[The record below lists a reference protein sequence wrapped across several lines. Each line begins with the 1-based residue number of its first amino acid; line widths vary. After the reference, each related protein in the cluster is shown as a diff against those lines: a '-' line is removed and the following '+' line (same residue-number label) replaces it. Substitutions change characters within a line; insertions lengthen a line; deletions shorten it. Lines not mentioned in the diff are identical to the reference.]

1 MSLKNSILFLG
12 LGNCGCKQAKVFF
25 EMGYNAMFVNGSE
38 QDLKILGDV
47 PNIYRL
53 KNFDGFGGHRE
64 RALDCLAQN
73 TDFVEAL
80 QKIKEKIVFVLHSTA
95 GSTGSG
101 SAPYIEE
108 LITEMKDEEGNI
120 KKTVCPVPTL
130 PSFSEPIG
138 KKRSAYKAM
147 LDMQEMQDILIGVQS
162 LSAVQYPDTDGVMS
176 KLKATFQ
183 IAESDWIEIDFSRWG
198 SIVEKEKQY
207 FEMLKRSILGRQ
219 EIQFLYYNS
228 LGEVSQRRCQPLK
241 MVYKDKAWYLYA
253 YCLKR
258 NDYRLFRISRIKELL
273 VTDQYFKSHSEMKE
287 SVFSL
292 MEEMGKPITIE
303 LSFPKEVSYRVY
315 DTFEDDVIKW
325 NGQEIRVN
333 VTLPETEWLYS
344 FIMSFGNQI
353 SILYPISLKEKIIE
367 RYKIAL
373 KHFEEDTR

>member
-1 MSLKNSILFLG
+1 MSESRLF
-12 LGNCGCKQAKVFF
+12 
-25 EMGYNAMFVNGSE
+25 
-38 QDLKILGDV
+38 KILYYLLDKGTV
-47 PNIYRL
+47 TAPELAKKFEVSVRTIYRDIDML
-53 KNFDGFGGHRE
+53 SGAGIPVYTTTGHGGGIHLFD
-64 RALDCLAQN
+64 N
-73 TDFVEAL
+73 
-80 QKIKEKIVFVLHSTA
+80 FVL
-95 GSTGSG
+95 
-101 SAPYIEE
+101 
-108 LITEMKDEEGNI
+108 
-120 KKTVCPVPTL
+120 KKSL
-130 PSFSEPIG
+130 LSE
-138 KKRSAYKAM
+138 
-147 LDMQEMQDILIGVQS
+147 QEMQDILIGVQS

-325 NGQEIRVN
+325 DGQEIRVN

-353 SILYPISLKEKIIE
+353 SILYPLSLKEKIIE
-367 RYKIAL
+367 RYKNVFL
-373 KHFEEDTR
+373 

>member
-1 MSLKNSILFLG
+1 MSESRLF
-12 LGNCGCKQAKVFF
+12 
-25 EMGYNAMFVNGSE
+25 
-38 QDLKILGDV
+38 KILYYLLDKGTV
-47 PNIYRL
+47 TAPELAKKFEVSVRTIYRDIDML
-53 KNFDGFGGHRE
+53 SGAGIPVYTTTGHGGGIHLFD
-64 RALDCLAQN
+64 N
-73 TDFVEAL
+73 
-80 QKIKEKIVFVLHSTA
+80 FVL
-95 GSTGSG
+95 
-101 SAPYIEE
+101 
-108 LITEMKDEEGNI
+108 
-120 KKTVCPVPTL
+120 KKSL
-130 PSFSEPIG
+130 LSE
-138 KKRSAYKAM
+138 
-147 LDMQEMQDILIGVQS
+147 QEMQDILIGVQS
-162 LSAVQYPDTDGVMS
+162 LSAVQYPDTDGVI
-176 KLKATFQ
+176 FQ

-292 MEEMGKPITIE
+292 MEEMGNPIEIG

-325 NGQEIRVN
+325 DGQEIRVN

-353 SILYPISLKEKIIE
+353 SILYPLSLKEKIIE
-367 RYKIAL
+367 RYKNAI
-373 KHFEEDTR
+373 KHYEEDTR

>member
-1 MSLKNSILFLG
+1 MSESRLF
-12 LGNCGCKQAKVFF
+12 
-25 EMGYNAMFVNGSE
+25 
-38 QDLKILGDV
+38 KILYYLLDKGTV
-47 PNIYRL
+47 TAPELAKKFEVSVRTIYRDIDML
-53 KNFDGFGGHRE
+53 SGAGIPVYTTTGHGGGIHLFD
-64 RALDCLAQN
+64 N
-73 TDFVEAL
+73 
-80 QKIKEKIVFVLHSTA
+80 FVL
-95 GSTGSG
+95 
-101 SAPYIEE
+101 
-108 LITEMKDEEGNI
+108 
-120 KKTVCPVPTL
+120 KKSL
-130 PSFSEPIG
+130 LSE
-138 KKRSAYKAM
+138 
-147 LDMQEMQDILIGVQS
+147 QEMQDILIGVQS

-315 DTFEDDVIKW
+315 DRFEDDVIKW

>member
-1 MSLKNSILFLG
+1 MSESRLF
-12 LGNCGCKQAKVFF
+12 
-25 EMGYNAMFVNGSE
+25 
-38 QDLKILGDV
+38 KILYYLLDKGTV
-47 PNIYRL
+47 TAPELAKKFEVSVRTIYRDIDML
-53 KNFDGFGGHRE
+53 SGAGIPVYTTAGPGGGIHL
-64 RALDCLAQN
+64 LDN
-73 TDFVEAL
+73 
-80 QKIKEKIVFVLHSTA
+80 FVL
-95 GSTGSG
+95 
-101 SAPYIEE
+101 
-108 LITEMKDEEGNI
+108 
-120 KKTVCPVPTL
+120 KKSL
-130 PSFSEPIG
+130 LSE
-138 KKRSAYKAM
+138 
-147 LDMQEMQDILIGVQS
+147 QEMQDILIGVQS

>member
-1 MSLKNSILFLG
+1 MSESRLF
-12 LGNCGCKQAKVFF
+12 
-25 EMGYNAMFVNGSE
+25 
-38 QDLKILGDV
+38 KILYYLLDKGTV
-47 PNIYRL
+47 TAPELAKKFEVSVRTIYRDIDML
-53 KNFDGFGGHRE
+53 SGAGIPVYTTTGHGGGIHLFD
-64 RALDCLAQN
+64 N
-73 TDFVEAL
+73 
-80 QKIKEKIVFVLHSTA
+80 FVL
-95 GSTGSG
+95 
-101 SAPYIEE
+101 
-108 LITEMKDEEGNI
+108 
-120 KKTVCPVPTL
+120 KKSL
-130 PSFSEPIG
+130 LSE
-138 KKRSAYKAM
+138 
-147 LDMQEMQDILIGVQS
+147 QEMQDILIGVQS

-315 DTFEDDVIKW
+315 DRFEDDVIKW

-353 SILYPISLKEKIIE
+353 SIMYPVSLKEKIIE

>member
-1 MSLKNSILFLG
+1 MSESRLF
-12 LGNCGCKQAKVFF
+12 
-25 EMGYNAMFVNGSE
+25 
-38 QDLKILGDV
+38 KILYYLLDKGTV
-47 PNIYRL
+47 TAPELAKKFEVSVRTIYRDIDML
-53 KNFDGFGGHRE
+53 SGAGIPVYTTTGHGGGIHLFD
-64 RALDCLAQN
+64 N
-73 TDFVEAL
+73 
-80 QKIKEKIVFVLHSTA
+80 FVL
-95 GSTGSG
+95 
-101 SAPYIEE
+101 
-108 LITEMKDEEGNI
+108 
-120 KKTVCPVPTL
+120 KKSL
-130 PSFSEPIG
+130 LSE
-138 KKRSAYKAM
+138 
-147 LDMQEMQDILIGVQS
+147 QEMQDILIGVQS

-207 FEMLKRSILGRQ
+207 FETLKRSILGRQ

>member
-1 MSLKNSILFLG
+1 MSESRLF
-12 LGNCGCKQAKVFF
+12 
-25 EMGYNAMFVNGSE
+25 
-38 QDLKILGDV
+38 KILYYLLDKGTV
-47 PNIYRL
+47 TAPELAKKFEVSVRTIYRDIDML
-53 KNFDGFGGHRE
+53 SGAGIPVYTTTGHGGGIHL
-64 RALDCLAQN
+64 LDN
-73 TDFVEAL
+73 
-80 QKIKEKIVFVLHSTA
+80 FVL
-95 GSTGSG
+95 
-101 SAPYIEE
+101 
-108 LITEMKDEEGNI
+108 
-120 KKTVCPVPTL
+120 KKSL
-130 PSFSEPIG
+130 LSE
-138 KKRSAYKAM
+138 
-147 LDMQEMQDILIGVQS
+147 QEMQDILIGVQS

-219 EIQFLYYNS
+219 EIQFLYHNS
-228 LGEVSQRRCQPLK
+228 LGEGSQRRCQPLK
-241 MVYKDKAWYLYA
+241 LVYKDKAWYLYA

-353 SILYPISLKEKIIE
+353 SILYPVSLKEKIIE

>member
-1 MSLKNSILFLG
+1 MSESRLFKILYYLLDKGTVTAPELAKKFEVSVRTIYRDIDMLSGAGIPVYTTTGHGGGIHLFDNFVLKKSLL
-12 LGNCGCKQAKVFF
+12 
-25 EMGYNAMFVNGSE
+25 SE
-38 QDLKILGDV
+38 QK
-47 PNIYRL
+47 
-53 KNFDGFGGHRE
+53 
-64 RALDCLAQN
+64 
-73 TDFVEAL
+73 
-80 QKIKEKIVFVLHSTA
+80 
-95 GSTGSG
+95 
-101 SAPYIEE
+101 
-108 LITEMKDEEGNI
+108 
-120 KKTVCPVPTL
+120 
-130 PSFSEPIG
+130 
-138 KKRSAYKAM
+138 
-147 LDMQEMQDILIGVQS
+147 MQDILIGVQS

>member
-1 MSLKNSILFLG
+1 MSESRLF
-12 LGNCGCKQAKVFF
+12 
-25 EMGYNAMFVNGSE
+25 
-38 QDLKILGDV
+38 KILYYLLDKGTV
-47 PNIYRL
+47 TAPELAKKFEVSVRTIYRDIDML
-53 KNFDGFGGHRE
+53 SGAGIPVYTTTGHGGGIHLFD
-64 RALDCLAQN
+64 N
-73 TDFVEAL
+73 
-80 QKIKEKIVFVLHSTA
+80 FVL
-95 GSTGSG
+95 
-101 SAPYIEE
+101 
-108 LITEMKDEEGNI
+108 
-120 KKTVCPVPTL
+120 KKSL
-130 PSFSEPIG
+130 LSE
-138 KKRSAYKAM
+138 
-147 LDMQEMQDILIGVQS
+147 QEMQDILIGVQS

-353 SILYPISLKEKIIE
+353 SIMYPVSLKEKIIE

>member
-1 MSLKNSILFLG
+1 MSESRLF
-12 LGNCGCKQAKVFF
+12 
-25 EMGYNAMFVNGSE
+25 
-38 QDLKILGDV
+38 KILYYLLDKGTV
-47 PNIYRL
+47 TAPELAKKFEVSVRTIYRDIDML
-53 KNFDGFGGHRE
+53 SGAGIPVYTTTGHGGGIHLFD
-64 RALDCLAQN
+64 N
-73 TDFVEAL
+73 
-80 QKIKEKIVFVLHSTA
+80 FVLRKS
-95 GSTGSG
+95 
-101 SAPYIEE
+101 
-108 LITEMKDEEGNI
+108 L
-120 KKTVCPVPTL
+120 L
-130 PSFSEPIG
+130 SE
-138 KKRSAYKAM
+138 
-147 LDMQEMQDILIGVQS
+147 QEMQDILIGVQS

-353 SILYPISLKEKIIE
+353 SIMYPVSLKEKIIE

>member
-1 MSLKNSILFLG
+1 MSESRLF
-12 LGNCGCKQAKVFF
+12 
-25 EMGYNAMFVNGSE
+25 
-38 QDLKILGDV
+38 KILYYLLDKGTV
-47 PNIYRL
+47 TAPELAKKFEVSVRTIYRDIDML
-53 KNFDGFGGHRE
+53 SGAGIPVYTTTGHGGGIHLFD
-64 RALDCLAQN
+64 N
-73 TDFVEAL
+73 
-80 QKIKEKIVFVLHSTA
+80 FVL
-95 GSTGSG
+95 
-101 SAPYIEE
+101 
-108 LITEMKDEEGNI
+108 
-120 KKTVCPVPTL
+120 KKSL
-130 PSFSEPIG
+130 LSE
-138 KKRSAYKAM
+138 
-147 LDMQEMQDILIGVQS
+147 QEMQDILIGVQS

-258 NDYRLFRISRIKELL
+258 NDYRLFRISRIKELR
-273 VTDQYFKSHSEMKE
+273 VADQYFKSHSEMKE

>member
-1 MSLKNSILFLG
+1 MSESRLF
-12 LGNCGCKQAKVFF
+12 
-25 EMGYNAMFVNGSE
+25 
-38 QDLKILGDV
+38 KILYYLLDKGTV
-47 PNIYRL
+47 TAPELAKKFEVSVRTIYRDIDML
-53 KNFDGFGGHRE
+53 SGAGIPVYTTTGHGGGIHLFD
-64 RALDCLAQN
+64 N
-73 TDFVEAL
+73 
-80 QKIKEKIVFVLHSTA
+80 FVL
-95 GSTGSG
+95 
-101 SAPYIEE
+101 
-108 LITEMKDEEGNI
+108 
-120 KKTVCPVPTL
+120 KKSL
-130 PSFSEPIG
+130 LSE
-138 KKRSAYKAM
+138 
-147 LDMQEMQDILIGVQS
+147 QEMQDILIGVQS

-241 MVYKDKAWYLYA
+241 MVYKDKAWYMYA

-353 SILYPISLKEKIIE
+353 SIMYPVSLKEKIIE

>member
-1 MSLKNSILFLG
+1 MSESRLF
-12 LGNCGCKQAKVFF
+12 
-25 EMGYNAMFVNGSE
+25 
-38 QDLKILGDV
+38 KILYYLLDKGTV
-47 PNIYRL
+47 TAPELAKKFEVSVRTIYRDIDML
-53 KNFDGFGGHRE
+53 SGAGIPVYTTTGHGGGIHLFD
-64 RALDCLAQN
+64 N
-73 TDFVEAL
+73 
-80 QKIKEKIVFVLHSTA
+80 FVL
-95 GSTGSG
+95 
-101 SAPYIEE
+101 
-108 LITEMKDEEGNI
+108 
-120 KKTVCPVPTL
+120 KKSL
-130 PSFSEPIG
+130 LSE
-138 KKRSAYKAM
+138 
-147 LDMQEMQDILIGVQS
+147 QEMQDILIGVQS

-353 SILYPISLKEKIIE
+353 SILYPISLKEKIIG

>member
-1 MSLKNSILFLG
+1 MSESRLF
-12 LGNCGCKQAKVFF
+12 
-25 EMGYNAMFVNGSE
+25 
-38 QDLKILGDV
+38 KILYYLLDKGTV
-47 PNIYRL
+47 TAPELAKKFEVSVRTIYRDIDML
-53 KNFDGFGGHRE
+53 SGAGIPVYTTTGHGGGIHLFD
-64 RALDCLAQN
+64 N
-73 TDFVEAL
+73 
-80 QKIKEKIVFVLHSTA
+80 FVL
-95 GSTGSG
+95 
-101 SAPYIEE
+101 
-108 LITEMKDEEGNI
+108 
-120 KKTVCPVPTL
+120 KKSL
-130 PSFSEPIG
+130 LSE
-138 KKRSAYKAM
+138 
-147 LDMQEMQDILIGVQS
+147 QEMQDILIGVQS

-353 SILYPISLKEKIIE
+353 SILYPILLKEKIIE

>member
-1 MSLKNSILFLG
+1 VSESRLF
-12 LGNCGCKQAKVFF
+12 
-25 EMGYNAMFVNGSE
+25 
-38 QDLKILGDV
+38 KILYYLLDKGTV
-47 PNIYRL
+47 TAPELAKKFEVSVRTIYRDIDML
-53 KNFDGFGGHRE
+53 SGAGIPVYTTTGHGGGIHL
-64 RALDCLAQN
+64 LDN
-73 TDFVEAL
+73 
-80 QKIKEKIVFVLHSTA
+80 FVL
-95 GSTGSG
+95 
-101 SAPYIEE
+101 
-108 LITEMKDEEGNI
+108 
-120 KKTVCPVPTL
+120 KKSL
-130 PSFSEPIG
+130 LSE
-138 KKRSAYKAM
+138 
-147 LDMQEMQDILIGVQS
+147 QEMQDILIGVQS

>member
-1 MSLKNSILFLG
+1 MYYLLDKGTVTAPEL
-12 LGNCGCKQAKVFF
+12 AKKF
-25 EMGYNAMFVNGSE
+25 EVS
-38 QDLKILGDV
+38 V
-47 PNIYRL
+47 RTIYRDIDML
-53 KNFDGFGGHRE
+53 SGAGIPVYTTTGHGGGIHLFD
-64 RALDCLAQN
+64 N
-73 TDFVEAL
+73 
-80 QKIKEKIVFVLHSTA
+80 FVL
-95 GSTGSG
+95 
-101 SAPYIEE
+101 
-108 LITEMKDEEGNI
+108 
-120 KKTVCPVPTL
+120 KKSL
-130 PSFSEPIG
+130 LSE
-138 KKRSAYKAM
+138 
-147 LDMQEMQDILIGVQS
+147 QEMQDILIGVQS

>member
-1 MSLKNSILFLG
+1 MSESRLF
-12 LGNCGCKQAKVFF
+12 
-25 EMGYNAMFVNGSE
+25 
-38 QDLKILGDV
+38 KILYYLLDKGTV
-47 PNIYRL
+47 TAPELAKKFEVSVRTIYRDIDML
-53 KNFDGFGGHRE
+53 SGAGIPVYTTTGHGGGIHLFD
-64 RALDCLAQN
+64 N
-73 TDFVEAL
+73 
-80 QKIKEKIVFVLHSTA
+80 FVL
-95 GSTGSG
+95 
-101 SAPYIEE
+101 
-108 LITEMKDEEGNI
+108 
-120 KKTVCPVPTL
+120 KKSL
-130 PSFSEPIG
+130 LSE
-138 KKRSAYKAM
+138 
-147 LDMQEMQDILIGVQS
+147 QEMQDILIGVQS

-228 LGEVSQRRCQPLK
+228 LGEVSHRRCQPLK

-373 KHFEEDTR
+373 KHFKEYTR

>member
-1 MSLKNSILFLG
+1 MSESRLF
-12 LGNCGCKQAKVFF
+12 
-25 EMGYNAMFVNGSE
+25 
-38 QDLKILGDV
+38 KILYYLLDKGTV
-47 PNIYRL
+47 TAPELAKKFEVSVRTIYRDIDML
-53 KNFDGFGGHRE
+53 SGAGIPVYTTTGHGGGIHLFD
-64 RALDCLAQN
+64 N
-73 TDFVEAL
+73 
-80 QKIKEKIVFVLHSTA
+80 FVL
-95 GSTGSG
+95 
-101 SAPYIEE
+101 
-108 LITEMKDEEGNI
+108 
-120 KKTVCPVPTL
+120 KKSL
-130 PSFSEPIG
+130 LSE
-138 KKRSAYKAM
+138 
-147 LDMQEMQDILIGVQS
+147 QEMQDILIGVQS

-287 SVFSL
+287 SVFPL

-353 SILYPISLKEKIIE
+353 SILYPVSLKEKIIE

>member
-1 MSLKNSILFLG
+1 MSESRLF
-12 LGNCGCKQAKVFF
+12 
-25 EMGYNAMFVNGSE
+25 
-38 QDLKILGDV
+38 KILYYLLDKGTV
-47 PNIYRL
+47 TAPELAKKFEVSVRTIYRDIDML
-53 KNFDGFGGHRE
+53 SGAGIPVYTTQGHGGGIHL
-64 RALDCLAQN
+64 LDN
-73 TDFVEAL
+73 
-80 QKIKEKIVFVLHSTA
+80 FVL
-95 GSTGSG
+95 
-101 SAPYIEE
+101 
-108 LITEMKDEEGNI
+108 
-120 KKTVCPVPTL
+120 KKSL
-130 PSFSEPIG
+130 LSE
-138 KKRSAYKAM
+138 
-147 LDMQEMQDILIGVQS
+147 QEMQDILIGVQS

-258 NDYRLFRISRIKELL
+258 NDYRLFRISRTKELL

-287 SVFSL
+287 SVFPL

>member
-1 MSLKNSILFLG
+1 MSESRLF
-12 LGNCGCKQAKVFF
+12 
-25 EMGYNAMFVNGSE
+25 
-38 QDLKILGDV
+38 KILYYLLDKGTV
-47 PNIYRL
+47 TAPELAKKFEVSVRTIYRDIDML
-53 KNFDGFGGHRE
+53 SGAGIPVYTTTGHGGGIHL
-64 RALDCLAQN
+64 LDN
-73 TDFVEAL
+73 
-80 QKIKEKIVFVLHSTA
+80 FVL
-95 GSTGSG
+95 
-101 SAPYIEE
+101 
-108 LITEMKDEEGNI
+108 
-120 KKTVCPVPTL
+120 KKSL
-130 PSFSEPIG
+130 LSE
-138 KKRSAYKAM
+138 
-147 LDMQEMQDILIGVQS
+147 QEMQDILIGVQS

-353 SILYPISLKEKIIE
+353 SILLSLIHI
-367 RYKIAL
+367 
-373 KHFEEDTR
+373 

>member
-1 MSLKNSILFLG
+1 MSESRLF
-12 LGNCGCKQAKVFF
+12 
-25 EMGYNAMFVNGSE
+25 
-38 QDLKILGDV
+38 KILYYLLDKGTV
-47 PNIYRL
+47 TAPELAKKFEVSVRTIYRDIDML
-53 KNFDGFGGHRE
+53 SGAGIPVYTTTGHGGGIHLFD
-64 RALDCLAQN
+64 N
-73 TDFVEAL
+73 
-80 QKIKEKIVFVLHSTA
+80 FVL
-95 GSTGSG
+95 
-101 SAPYIEE
+101 
-108 LITEMKDEEGNI
+108 
-120 KKTVCPVPTL
+120 KKSL
-130 PSFSEPIG
+130 LSE
-138 KKRSAYKAM
+138 
-147 LDMQEMQDILIGVQS
+147 QEMQDILIGVQS
-162 LSAVQYPDTDGVMS
+162 LSAVQYPDTDGV
-176 KLKATFQ
+176 TFQ

>member
-1 MSLKNSILFLG
+1 MSESRLF
-12 LGNCGCKQAKVFF
+12 
-25 EMGYNAMFVNGSE
+25 
-38 QDLKILGDV
+38 KILYYLLDKGTV
-47 PNIYRL
+47 TAPELAKKFEVSVRTIYRDIDML
-53 KNFDGFGGHRE
+53 SGAGIPVYTTTGHGGGIHLFD
-64 RALDCLAQN
+64 N
-73 TDFVEAL
+73 
-80 QKIKEKIVFVLHSTA
+80 FVL
-95 GSTGSG
+95 
-101 SAPYIEE
+101 
-108 LITEMKDEEGNI
+108 
-120 KKTVCPVPTL
+120 KKSL
-130 PSFSEPIG
+130 LSE
-138 KKRSAYKAM
+138 
-147 LDMQEMQDILIGVQS
+147 QEMQDILISVQS

>member
-1 MSLKNSILFLG
+1 MSEGRLF
-12 LGNCGCKQAKVFF
+12 
-25 EMGYNAMFVNGSE
+25 
-38 QDLKILGDV
+38 KILYYLLDKGTV
-47 PNIYRL
+47 TAPELAKKFEVSVRTIYRDIDML
-53 KNFDGFGGHRE
+53 SGAGIPVYTTTGHGGGIHLFD
-64 RALDCLAQN
+64 N
-73 TDFVEAL
+73 
-80 QKIKEKIVFVLHSTA
+80 FVL
-95 GSTGSG
+95 
-101 SAPYIEE
+101 
-108 LITEMKDEEGNI
+108 
-120 KKTVCPVPTL
+120 KKSL
-130 PSFSEPIG
+130 LSE
-138 KKRSAYKAM
+138 
-147 LDMQEMQDILIGVQS
+147 QEMQDILIGVQS

-273 VTDQYFKSHSEMKE
+273 VTDQYFNSHSEMKE

>member
-1 MSLKNSILFLG
+1 MSESRLF
-12 LGNCGCKQAKVFF
+12 
-25 EMGYNAMFVNGSE
+25 
-38 QDLKILGDV
+38 KILYYLLDKGTV
-47 PNIYRL
+47 TAPELAKKFEVSVRTIYRDIDML
-53 KNFDGFGGHRE
+53 SGAGIPVYTTTGHGGGIHLFD
-64 RALDCLAQN
+64 N
-73 TDFVEAL
+73 
-80 QKIKEKIVFVLHSTA
+80 FVL
-95 GSTGSG
+95 
-101 SAPYIEE
+101 
-108 LITEMKDEEGNI
+108 
-120 KKTVCPVPTL
+120 KKSL
-130 PSFSEPIG
+130 LSE
-138 KKRSAYKAM
+138 
-147 LDMQEMQDILIGVQS
+147 QEMQDILIGVQS

-258 NDYRLFRISRIKELL
+258 NDYRLFRISRIKELQ

>member
-1 MSLKNSILFLG
+1 MSESGLF
-12 LGNCGCKQAKVFF
+12 
-25 EMGYNAMFVNGSE
+25 
-38 QDLKILGDV
+38 KILYYLLDKGTV
-47 PNIYRL
+47 TAPELAKKFEVSVRTIYRDIDML
-53 KNFDGFGGHRE
+53 SGAGIPVYTTTGHGGGIHL
-64 RALDCLAQN
+64 LDN
-73 TDFVEAL
+73 
-80 QKIKEKIVFVLHSTA
+80 FVL
-95 GSTGSG
+95 
-101 SAPYIEE
+101 
-108 LITEMKDEEGNI
+108 
-120 KKTVCPVPTL
+120 KKSL
-130 PSFSEPIG
+130 LSE
-138 KKRSAYKAM
+138 
-147 LDMQEMQDILIGVQS
+147 QEMQDILIGVQS

-353 SILYPISLKEKIIE
+353 SILYPVSLKEKIIE

>member
-1 MSLKNSILFLG
+1 MSESRLFRILYYLLDKG
-12 LGNCGCKQAKVFF
+12 TVTAPELAKKF
-25 EMGYNAMFVNGSE
+25 EVS
-38 QDLKILGDV
+38 V
-47 PNIYRL
+47 RTIYRDIDML
-53 KNFDGFGGHRE
+53 SGAGIPVYTTTGHGGGIHLFD
-64 RALDCLAQN
+64 N
-73 TDFVEAL
+73 
-80 QKIKEKIVFVLHSTA
+80 FVL
-95 GSTGSG
+95 
-101 SAPYIEE
+101 
-108 LITEMKDEEGNI
+108 
-120 KKTVCPVPTL
+120 KKSL
-130 PSFSEPIG
+130 LSE
-138 KKRSAYKAM
+138 
-147 LDMQEMQDILIGVQS
+147 QEMQDILIGVQS

>member
-1 MSLKNSILFLG
+1 MSESRLF
-12 LGNCGCKQAKVFF
+12 
-25 EMGYNAMFVNGSE
+25 
-38 QDLKILGDV
+38 KILYYLLDKGTV
-47 PNIYRL
+47 TAPELAKKFEVSVRTIYRDIDML
-53 KNFDGFGGHRE
+53 SGAGIPVYTTTGHGGGIHLFD
-64 RALDCLAQN
+64 N
-73 TDFVEAL
+73 
-80 QKIKEKIVFVLHSTA
+80 FVL
-95 GSTGSG
+95 
-101 SAPYIEE
+101 
-108 LITEMKDEEGNI
+108 
-120 KKTVCPVPTL
+120 KKSL
-130 PSFSEPIG
+130 LSE
-138 KKRSAYKAM
+138 
-147 LDMQEMQDILIGVQS
+147 QEMQDILIGVQS

-273 VTDQYFKSHSEMKE
+273 VTDQYFKSYSEMKE
-287 SVFSL
+287 SVFPL

-315 DTFEDDVIKW
+315 DTFEDDIIKW

-373 KHFEEDTR
+373 KQFEEDTR

>member
-1 MSLKNSILFLG
+1 MSESRLF
-12 LGNCGCKQAKVFF
+12 
-25 EMGYNAMFVNGSE
+25 
-38 QDLKILGDV
+38 KILYYLLDKGTV
-47 PNIYRL
+47 TAPELAKKFEVSVRTIYRDIDML
-53 KNFDGFGGHRE
+53 SGAGIPVYTTTGHGGGIHLFD
-64 RALDCLAQN
+64 N
-73 TDFVEAL
+73 
-80 QKIKEKIVFVLHSTA
+80 FVL
-95 GSTGSG
+95 
-101 SAPYIEE
+101 
-108 LITEMKDEEGNI
+108 
-120 KKTVCPVPTL
+120 KKSL
-130 PSFSEPIG
+130 LSE
-138 KKRSAYKAM
+138 
-147 LDMQEMQDILIGVQS
+147 QEMQDILIGVQS

-353 SILYPISLKEKIIE
+353 SILYPVSLKEKIIE

>member
-1 MSLKNSILFLG
+1 MSESRLF
-12 LGNCGCKQAKVFF
+12 
-25 EMGYNAMFVNGSE
+25 
-38 QDLKILGDV
+38 KILYYLLDKGTV
-47 PNIYRL
+47 TAPELAKKFEVSVRTIYRDIDML
-53 KNFDGFGGHRE
+53 SGAGIPVYTTTGHGGGIHL
-64 RALDCLAQN
+64 LDN
-73 TDFVEAL
+73 
-80 QKIKEKIVFVLHSTA
+80 FVL
-95 GSTGSG
+95 
-101 SAPYIEE
+101 
-108 LITEMKDEEGNI
+108 
-120 KKTVCPVPTL
+120 KKSL
-130 PSFSEPIG
+130 LSE
-138 KKRSAYKAM
+138 
-147 LDMQEMQDILIGVQS
+147 QEMQDILIGVQS

>member
-1 MSLKNSILFLG
+1 MSESRLF
-12 LGNCGCKQAKVFF
+12 
-25 EMGYNAMFVNGSE
+25 
-38 QDLKILGDV
+38 KILYYLLDKGTV
-47 PNIYRL
+47 TAPELAKKFEVSVRTIYRDIDML
-53 KNFDGFGGHRE
+53 SGAGIPVYTTTGHGGGIHLFD
-64 RALDCLAQN
+64 N
-73 TDFVEAL
+73 
-80 QKIKEKIVFVLHSTA
+80 FVL
-95 GSTGSG
+95 
-101 SAPYIEE
+101 
-108 LITEMKDEEGNI
+108 
-120 KKTVCPVPTL
+120 KKSL
-130 PSFSEPIG
+130 LSE
-138 KKRSAYKAM
+138 
-147 LDMQEMQDILIGVQS
+147 QEMQDILIGVQS

-353 SILYPISLKEKIIE
+353 SILYPISLKEKII
-367 RYKIAL
+367 
-373 KHFEEDTR
+373 

>member
-1 MSLKNSILFLG
+1 MSESRLF
-12 LGNCGCKQAKVFF
+12 
-25 EMGYNAMFVNGSE
+25 
-38 QDLKILGDV
+38 KILYYLLDKGTV
-47 PNIYRL
+47 TAPELAKKFEVSVRTIYRDIDML
-53 KNFDGFGGHRE
+53 SGAGIPVYTTTGHGGGIHLFD
-64 RALDCLAQN
+64 N
-73 TDFVEAL
+73 
-80 QKIKEKIVFVLHSTA
+80 FVL
-95 GSTGSG
+95 
-101 SAPYIEE
+101 
-108 LITEMKDEEGNI
+108 
-120 KKTVCPVPTL
+120 KKSL
-130 PSFSEPIG
+130 LSE
-138 KKRSAYKAM
+138 
-147 LDMQEMQDILIGVQS
+147 QEMQDILIGVQS

-373 KHFEEDTR
+373 KHFKEDTR

>member
-1 MSLKNSILFLG
+1 MSESRLF
-12 LGNCGCKQAKVFF
+12 
-25 EMGYNAMFVNGSE
+25 
-38 QDLKILGDV
+38 KILYYLLDKGTV
-47 PNIYRL
+47 TAPELAKKFEVSVRTIYRDIDML
-53 KNFDGFGGHRE
+53 SGAGIPVYTTTGHGGGIHL
-64 RALDCLAQN
+64 LDN
-73 TDFVEAL
+73 
-80 QKIKEKIVFVLHSTA
+80 FVL
-95 GSTGSG
+95 
-101 SAPYIEE
+101 
-108 LITEMKDEEGNI
+108 
-120 KKTVCPVPTL
+120 KKSL
-130 PSFSEPIG
+130 LSE
-138 KKRSAYKAM
+138 
-147 LDMQEMQDILIGVQS
+147 QEMQDILIGVQS

-183 IAESDWIEIDFSRWG
+183 IAVSDWIEIDFSRWG

>member
-1 MSLKNSILFLG
+1 MSEGRLF
-12 LGNCGCKQAKVFF
+12 
-25 EMGYNAMFVNGSE
+25 
-38 QDLKILGDV
+38 KILYYLLDKGTV
-47 PNIYRL
+47 TAPELAKKFEVSVRTIYRDIDML
-53 KNFDGFGGHRE
+53 SGAGIPVYTTTGHGGGIHLFD
-64 RALDCLAQN
+64 N
-73 TDFVEAL
+73 
-80 QKIKEKIVFVLHSTA
+80 FVL
-95 GSTGSG
+95 
-101 SAPYIEE
+101 
-108 LITEMKDEEGNI
+108 
-120 KKTVCPVPTL
+120 KKSL
-130 PSFSEPIG
+130 LSE
-138 KKRSAYKAM
+138 
-147 LDMQEMQDILIGVQS
+147 QEMQDILIGVQS
-162 LSAVQYPDTDGVMS
+162 LSAVQYPDMDGVMS

>member
-1 MSLKNSILFLG
+1 MSESRLF
-12 LGNCGCKQAKVFF
+12 
-25 EMGYNAMFVNGSE
+25 
-38 QDLKILGDV
+38 KILYYLLDKGTV
-47 PNIYRL
+47 TAPELAKKFEVSVRTIYRDIDML
-53 KNFDGFGGHRE
+53 SGAGIPVYTTTGHGGGIHLFD
-64 RALDCLAQN
+64 N
-73 TDFVEAL
+73 
-80 QKIKEKIVFVLHSTA
+80 FVL
-95 GSTGSG
+95 
-101 SAPYIEE
+101 
-108 LITEMKDEEGNI
+108 
-120 KKTVCPVPTL
+120 KKSL
-130 PSFSEPIG
+130 LSE
-138 KKRSAYKAM
+138 
-147 LDMQEMQDILIGVQS
+147 QEMQDILIGVQS

-228 LGEVSQRRCQPLK
+228 LGEGNQRRCQPLK
-241 MVYKDKAWYLYA
+241 LVYKDKAWYLYA

-258 NDYRLFRISRIKELL
+258 NDYRMFRISRIKELL

-287 SVFSL
+287 SVFPL

-353 SILYPISLKEKIIE
+353 SILYPVSLKEKIIE

>member
-1 MSLKNSILFLG
+1 MSESRLF
-12 LGNCGCKQAKVFF
+12 
-25 EMGYNAMFVNGSE
+25 
-38 QDLKILGDV
+38 KILYYLLDKGTV
-47 PNIYRL
+47 TAPELAKKFEVSVRTIYRDIDML
-53 KNFDGFGGHRE
+53 SGAGIPVYTTTGHGGGIHLFD
-64 RALDCLAQN
+64 N
-73 TDFVEAL
+73 
-80 QKIKEKIVFVLHSTA
+80 FVL
-95 GSTGSG
+95 
-101 SAPYIEE
+101 
-108 LITEMKDEEGNI
+108 
-120 KKTVCPVPTL
+120 KKSL
-130 PSFSEPIG
+130 LSE
-138 KKRSAYKAM
+138 
-147 LDMQEMQDILIGVQS
+147 QEMQDILIGVQS

-353 SILYPISLKEKIIE
+353 SILYPISLKKKIIE
-367 RYKIAL
+367 RYKIAF